1 MNMLDREANKTLVQ
15 ILQEMHRMIIDPNTN
30 NYFDTDQ
37 LELLCKTAIALAK
50 GDLTEVGT

>member
-1 MNMLDREANKTLVQ
+1 MLDREVNKTLIQ
-15 ILQEMHRMIIDPNTN
+15 ILEEMNRLIINPDTN

-50 GDLTEVGT
+50 GNLTEVGTY